1 MPALLF
7 NHKMDEPPLGIVVDA
22 KEHKRGLW
30 IKAELPKDDTFVSGR
45 IIPQL
50 KKRGLKGMSIGYQ
63 VLEKEQRSDAR
74 YLKQIRLYEVC
85 VVNTPM
91 NPLAAVET
99 VKSFDPARLDAT
111 LEAVA
116 QEMQRLARMVRGG

>member
-22 KEHKRGLW
+22 KEHRRGLW
-30 IKAELPKDDTFVSGR
+30 IKAEVPRDDTFVAGR

-63 VLEKEQRSDAR
+63 VLEKEQRHDAR
-74 YLKQIRLYEVC
+74 YIKQIRLYEVS
-85 VVNTPM
+85 VVNAPM
-91 NPLAAVET
+91 NPLAAVES
-99 VKSFDPARLDAT
+99 VKGFDPTRLDST
-111 LEAVA
+111 LEAA
-116 QEMQRLARMVRGG
+116 ADEMQRLARMVRDG